1 MTRWRS
7 WRASGE
13 RYRNGWRRGH
23 CERYA
28 AIIRRIEPA
37 LRDIQVVQ
45 EIRQLSVRGKRGRV
59 RTRARAPV
67 ADAGQARVRD
77 DDRAHASAQ
86 AREYLRGAVRPA
98 TSCAVLVSSSSAQD
112 VLYACAFCDGEAVF
126 Q

>member
-13 RYRNGWRRGH
+13 RYRNGWRCGF
-23 CERYA
+23 CERNA
-28 AIIRRIEPA
+28 AIISRIEPA
-37 LRDIQVVQ
+37 LRDKQVAQ

-77 DDRAHASAQ
+77 DDRAHAAAQ
-86 AREYLRGAVRPA
+86 ARECRRVAGMPA
-98 TSCAVLVSSSSAQD
+98 TA
-112 VLYACAFCDGEAVF
+112 
-126 Q
+126 